1 MKCFCDN
8 YNLKSLIKQST
19 CYKNPDNPTC
29 IDLLLANAPRS
40 FQSTC
45 VLEKRL
51 SDFHLMTLTVMGK
64 IFKKLQPRAINSSS
78 TKNFSNEKFKS
89 CLLNELRKEDFVNN
103 DKGFEKFCNISINA
117 LSKHA
122 PRKKEFVRGNQRPFM
137 KKDFSKE
144 IMKRSRLCNRFLKYK
159 SLENRMLYT
168 QQRNYY
174 VSLLRKT
181 KIRFCANLNKTKIL
195 DNKQFW
201 KVVKLLFSDKSISGN
216 KINLTENGKY
226 IKTKMKTAEVFNSF
240 FSNVVKNLKIPQYSN
255 SDPIAQNIE
264 DPTLKA
270 IEKYKNHS
278 SILTIEAKYKGKN
291 NFSFTEV
298 TRQNIKKEIYDLE
311 TKKASQISHLPT
323 KFIKKNLD
331 VYADFLLLA
340 DFLLSL
346 ILIVPLNLLCF
357 HLVLN
362 LQM

>member
-78 TKNFSNEKFKS
+78 TKNFSNEKLKS

-122 PRKKEFVRGNQRPFM
+122 PRKKEFVRGNQMPFM